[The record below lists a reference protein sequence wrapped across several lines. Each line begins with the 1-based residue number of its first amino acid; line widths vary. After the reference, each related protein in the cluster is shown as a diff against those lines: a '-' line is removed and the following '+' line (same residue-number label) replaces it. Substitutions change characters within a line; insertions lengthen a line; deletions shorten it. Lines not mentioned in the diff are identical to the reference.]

1 MDMVEVGLAAW
12 DLMMFKVRRSL
23 PRVHSLLLT
32 RLPLSPRVLTLSS
45 VPPFADARPDVC
57 RQSHRLPPSRH
68 LPSPRPRVSL
78 LGPRLPTS
86 LRAET
91 QLVRDPARRAPLRPR
106 QGLPSNRV
114 LPLLL
119 VLLASDQR
127 ADAGCAG
134 ASTVSPVDPL
144 SPLSKRRIS
153 ELFCVLCIYSPVAR
167 TYSLFTV
174 SCVCL
179 TSASN
184 VRLAVDHDRK
194 PSPADRGGGK
204 ASRQGAQRA
213 HGDRADEDVRR
224 RPWGGLVGKAEEWG
238 KESEGEGRWNG
249 RGRPVQRLGGDDPG
263 RRRVAGSCAS

>member
-1 MDMVEVGLAAW
+1 MSTLCASSSEHFNPPLCSEDRVKQLVLPFLSNIGRGGPRKVDMVEVGLAAW

-134 ASTVSPVDPL
+134 ASTVSPVDPFPPCPKDA
-144 SPLSKRRIS
+144 SPSFSAFSVYTAPSHVLTPFLPS
-153 ELFCVLCIYSPVAR
+153 LVCV
-167 TYSLFTV
+167 
-174 SCVCL
+174 
-179 TSASN
+179 
-184 VRLAVDHDRK
+184 
-194 PSPADRGGGK
+194 
-204 ASRQGAQRA
+204 
-213 HGDRADEDVRR
+213 
-224 RPWGGLVGKAEEWG
+224 
-238 KESEGEGRWNG
+238 
-249 RGRPVQRLGGDDPG
+249 
-263 RRRVAGSCAS
+263 

>member
-1 MDMVEVGLAAW
+1 MSTLCASSSEHFNPPLCSEDRVKQLVLPFLSNIGRGGPRKVDMVEVGLAAW

-134 ASTVSPVDPL
+134 ASTDSPVDPL

-153 ELFCVLCIYSPVAR
+153 ELLRSLYIQPRR
-167 TYSLFTV
+167 TYLLPFYRLLCVSDISLKRTAGRGSRQKTE
-174 SCVCL
+174 SCRSRRRQSESSGSS
-179 TSASN
+179 TSAW
-184 VRLAVDHDRK
+184 R
-194 PSPADRGGGK
+194 PSG
-204 ASRQGAQRA
+204 
-213 HGDRADEDVRR
+213 
-224 RPWGGLVGKAEEWG
+224 
-238 KESEGEGRWNG
+238 
-249 RGRPVQRLGGDDPG
+249 
-263 RRRVAGSCAS
+263 